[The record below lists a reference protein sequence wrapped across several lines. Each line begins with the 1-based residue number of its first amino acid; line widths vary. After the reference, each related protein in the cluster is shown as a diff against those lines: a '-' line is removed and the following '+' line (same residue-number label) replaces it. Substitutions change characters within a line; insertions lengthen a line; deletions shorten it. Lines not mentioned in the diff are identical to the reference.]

1 MKNARDRKMKIVLQM
16 VSGYGGEFK
25 SWRMP
30 GAVVDAYTNI
40 DNYVEKAKIAERGK
54 IHSLFIADTPSLTN
68 DISINSPMHSLDP
81 LLLLTAVARETK
93 HIGLVATY
101 STTFNE
107 PYNLAR
113 HLKH

>member
-1 MKNARDRKMKIVLQM
+1 
-16 VSGYGGEFK
+16 
-25 SWRMP
+25 
-30 GAVVDAYTNI
+30 
-40 DNYVEKAKIAERGK
+40 
-54 IHSLFIADTPSLTN
+54 
-68 DISINSPMHSLDP
+68 MHSLDP

-113 HLKH
+113 HLKTLDIMSNGRAGWNAVNHI